1 MGTSARSRSSGTS
14 PVPSCPLGFINTFTM
29 EVTKI
34 ISALILLFSV
44 VSAGRDFYKIL
55 GVKKNAN
62 TNTIKKAYRK
72 LAKTLHPDKNR
83 DDPDAEEKFK
93 DLGVAYETLKDP
105 ELRKV
110 YDRGGE
116 EALQKNERNG
126 GGGDPFSSFFGG
138 GGSPFDDFFG
148 FGGGQGD
155 GQRDTPKGANI
166 VMELW
171 TTLEELYVG
180 NFVELTHN
188 KPVAKEARGT
198 RKCNCRQEMV
208 TRSMG
213 PGRFQ
218 MTQQE
223 VCDECPNIRFV
234 SEEHHLEVE
243 IEPGMMDGM
252 EHKFHSE
259 GEPHMDGDPGDL
271 ILQIRT
277 YPHQKFERR
286 GDDLYTNVTLSL
298 VDALQGFEMDIE
310 HLDGHK
316 VHVSREKITWPGA
329 RIRKQGEG
337 MPNYE
342 NNDLFGTL
350 YITFDVAFPKGELS
364 EKDKEL
370 ISEILKQDPISA
382 AYNGLGGF
390 KASS

>member
-1 MGTSARSRSSGTS
+1 MGNITHFRPQPRTSLTMTG
-14 PVPSCPLGFINTFTM
+14 LKGFLHILVLFLS
-29 EVTKI
+29 
-34 ISALILLFSV
+34 ISDVFG
-44 VSAGRDFYKIL
+44 GRDFYKIL
-55 GVKKNAN
+55 GVSKKAD

-72 LAKTLHPDKNR
+72 LAKELHPDKNP
-83 DDPDAEEKFK
+83 DDPDAESRFQ

-105 ELRKV
+105 ELRKI

-116 EALQKNERNG
+116 DALQKNERN
-126 GGGDPFSSFFGG
+126 GG

-148 FGGGQGD
+148 FGGDQRGGE
-155 GQRDTPKGANI
+155 RDTPKGANI

-171 TTLEELYVG
+171 ATLEELFVG
-180 NFVELTHN
+180 NFVEMTHN
-188 KPVAKEARGT
+188 KPVAKAAKGT
-198 RKCNCRQEMV
+198 RRCNCRQEMV
-208 TRSMG
+208 TRSLG

-234 SEEHHLEVE
+234 SEEHNLEVE

-259 GEPHMDGDPGDL
+259 GEPHMDGEPGDL
-271 ILQIRT
+271 IIQIRT
-277 YPHQKFERR
+277 YPHTKFERR

-342 NNDLFGTL
+342 NNNLFGTL

>member
-1 MGTSARSRSSGTS
+1 MGSSSR
-14 PVPSCPLGFINTFTM
+14 VRVIVTM
-29 EVTKI
+29 TGPKSLLQLLV
-34 ISALILLFSV
+34 LLFSLSDV
-44 VSAGRDFYKIL
+44 FGGRDFYKIL
-55 GVKKNAN
+55 GVSKRAD

-72 LAKTLHPDKNR
+72 LAKALHPDKNP
-83 DDPDAEEKFK
+83 DDPEAEQKFQ

-105 ELRKV
+105 DLRKI
-110 YDRGGE
+110 YDKGGE
-116 EALQKNERNG
+116 EAIQKNERG
-126 GGGDPFSSFFGG
+126 GGGSPFDSFFGG

-148 FGGGQGD
+148 FGGE
-155 GQRDTPKGANI
+155 QRGGEREAPKGANI

-171 TTLEELYVG
+171 VTLEELYVG
-180 NFVELTHN
+180 NFVEMTHN

-198 RKCNCRQEMV
+198 RRCNCRQEMV
-208 TRSMG
+208 TRSLG

-223 VCDECPNIRFV
+223 VCDECPNV
-234 SEEHHLEVE
+234 KYVTEEKYMDIEVE
-243 IEPGMMDGM
+243 VGMTDNM
-252 EHKFHSE
+252 EIKFVAE

-271 ILQIRT
+271 IIQIRT
-277 YPHQKFERR
+277 YPHTKFERR

-342 NNDLFGTL
+342 NNNLFGTL
-350 YITFDVAFPKGELS
+350 YITFDVAFPKGQLDEQ
-364 EKDKEL
+364 EKQK
-370 ISEILKQDPISA
+370 ISEILKQGPISK

-390 KASS
+390 KSS